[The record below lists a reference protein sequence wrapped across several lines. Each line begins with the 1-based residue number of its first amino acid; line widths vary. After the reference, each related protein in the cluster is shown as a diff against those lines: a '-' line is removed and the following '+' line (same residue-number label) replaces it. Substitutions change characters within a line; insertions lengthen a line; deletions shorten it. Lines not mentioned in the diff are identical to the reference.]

1 MDGLY
6 QHNDVEQGFAN
17 KSDISLVYRAYSA
30 QQAVDH
36 ILNYYKIFHS
46 LRYIGNL
53 TVIRLT
59 KALPADL
66 VKDLNNEFQDIIV
79 KGALHSSPPHKQE
92 LQNNE
97 YLDLPRLSLYFNKT
111 GYGRLNQLILA
122 INQG

>member
-1 MDGLY
+1 M
-6 QHNDVEQGFAN
+6 
-17 KSDISLVYRAYSA
+17 YRAYSA

-66 VKDLNNEFQDIIV
+66 VKDLNKMNF
-79 KGALHSSPPHKQE
+79 
-92 LQNNE
+92 
-97 YLDLPRLSLYFNKT
+97 R
-111 GYGRLNQLILA
+111 ILLLKVPTF
-122 INQG
+122 